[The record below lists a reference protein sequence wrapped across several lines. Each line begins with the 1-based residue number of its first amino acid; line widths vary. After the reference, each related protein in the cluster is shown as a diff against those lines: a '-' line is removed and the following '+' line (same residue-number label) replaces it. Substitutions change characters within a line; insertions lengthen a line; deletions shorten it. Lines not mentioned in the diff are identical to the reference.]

1 MEPLLASPMTDGV
14 SRSTGE
20 SARQHAG
27 MPKKKRG
34 GARKG
39 DSGDAIAPESP
50 HAAPIVPFGEQPGGL
65 GSGLEDPLN
74 DDEESWRLL
83 DIYEE
88 ARGRRITAGVSQP
101 GHGAASLNVQTPCV
115 CEVLRSLAALSPPL
129 QARAQR
135 TKLWKDICELS
146 LQRDRWLAEVGER
159 AVEASD
165 GSSKPCV
172 HCRGEL
178 RTNASPRVGW
188 RKPRDRATRDS
199 SGGFGFGPNRSPAQQ
214 PSARGVSFD
223 GRARTARIGRNQR
236 GRLNRANGFA
246 ARASFSIARATRG
259 GAARR
264 HARSP
269 RSDGPPPGRAACC
282 CAVQRGLAQVDRVD
296 RRGPRVQRRRAP
308 PERAARAHVRGAQE
322 AAPQGPCVRASS
334 AALGHGGGEERGT
347 DSRREGGPCV
357 QHRRQRARARRRARA

>member
-1 MEPLLASPMTDGV
+1 MPHRSRFDYAVFDCFRFMELLLASPMTDGV

-165 GSSKPCV
+165 GSSKIVCTV
-172 HCRGEL
+172 EASCERTLRRAWVGGSRAIARRGTAAAGL
-178 RTNASPRVGW
+178 
-188 RKPRDRATRDS
+188 DS
-199 SGGFGFGPNRSPAQQ
+199 DQ
-214 PSARGVSFD
+214 
-223 GRARTARIGRNQR
+223 IGRQR
-236 GRLNRANGFA
+236 SSRPLA
-246 ARASFSIARATRG
+246 AYPSTDA
-259 GAARR
+259 
-264 HARSP
+264 
-269 RSDGPPPGRAACC
+269 
-282 CAVQRGLAQVDRVD
+282 
-296 RRGPRVQRRRAP
+296 RGPR
-308 PERAARAHVRGAQE
+308 G
-322 AAPQGPCVRASS
+322 S
-334 AALGHGGGEERGT
+334 AEISA
-347 DSRREGGPCV
+347 DD
-357 QHRRQRARARRRARA
+357 